1 MNLET
6 IKILKEKVN
15 QPDKPIIQKKD
26 RRSEEEL
33 IAAAQEKDK
42 KMDRTRKTPTKQEKQ
57 Q

>member
-1 MNLET
+1 MNLGDIQT
-6 IKILKEKVN
+6 LKSKIN
-15 QPDKPIIQKKD
+15 QPKTVVPKKE

-33 IAAAQEKDK
+33 ISAAQEKDK

>member
-1 MNLET
+1 MNLGD
-6 IKILKEKVN
+6 IKTLKSKVN
-15 QPDKPIIQKKD
+15 QPKPVITKKD

-42 KMDRTRKTPTKQEKQ
+42 KMDRTRKTPTKQERQ

>member
-1 MNLET
+1 MNLDT
-6 IKILKEKVN
+6 IRILKEKVN
-15 QPDKPIIQKKD
+15 QSDKPIIQKKD

-33 IAAAQEKDK
+33 IVAAQEKDK

>member
-6 IKILKEKVN
+6 IRILKEKVN
-15 QPDKPIIQKKD
+15 QSDKPTIQKKE

-33 IAAAQEKDK
+33 IVAAQEKDK

>member
-1 MNLET
+1 MDLGD
-6 IKILKEKVN
+6 IQILKSKIS
-15 QPDKPIIQKKD
+15 QPKTVITKKD

>member
-6 IKILKEKVN
+6 IKILKEKAN
-15 QPDKPIIQKKD
+15 QPKTVIPKKD

>member
-15 QPDKPIIQKKD
+15 QPDKPTIQKKD
-26 RRSEEEL
+26 RRSEKEL

>member
-6 IKILKEKVN
+6 IKILKDKVN
-15 QPDKPIIQKKD
+15 QSKTVVPKKE

-33 IAAAQEKDK
+33 IVAAQEKDK
-42 KMDRTRKTPTKQEKQ
+42 KMDKTRKTPTKQEKQ

>member
-1 MNLET
+1 MNLDT
-6 IKILKEKVN
+6 IRILKEKVN